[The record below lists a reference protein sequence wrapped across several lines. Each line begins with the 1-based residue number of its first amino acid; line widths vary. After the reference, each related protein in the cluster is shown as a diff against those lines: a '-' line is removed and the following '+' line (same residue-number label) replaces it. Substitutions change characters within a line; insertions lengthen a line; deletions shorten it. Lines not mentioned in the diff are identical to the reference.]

1 MIKAFILDFD
11 GVIVD
16 TDPFHFDS
24 WKKVLKSNNIN
35 IEFNEENYNLIRGFG
50 RSLAFDKLMEF
61 NSVSSINPVL
71 KNKILKDKN
80 EIFLQSVKNI
90 NKEYLIPGVEEFI
103 LNSKSLYKLGVASA
117 SENAGYILGEIG
129 INDLFD
135 VVVDAKVTN
144 NKKPNPEVFFKCCE
158 QLNVTPNECIVFED
172 SLNGV
177 KASKSGG
184 FLTYGVG
191 NIEIINYVDFFIN
204 NFLDF
209 KLDIK

>member
-80 EIFLQSVKNI
+80 EIFLQSVKN
-90 NKEYLIPGVEEFI
+90 
-103 LNSKSLYKLGVASA
+103 
-117 SENAGYILGEIG
+117 
-129 INDLFD
+129 
-135 VVVDAKVTN
+135 
-144 NKKPNPEVFFKCCE
+144 
-158 QLNVTPNECIVFED
+158 
-172 SLNGV
+172 
-177 KASKSGG
+177 
-184 FLTYGVG
+184 
-191 NIEIINYVDFFIN
+191 
-204 NFLDF
+204 
-209 KLDIK
+209 